1 MKFGAWSYT
10 GYYVDLKQLPQ
21 GSIFIQKIIILL
33 SLNLLAI
40 NSVSGFFFCFTDQVM
55 NGIDKYG
62 QDVETMKIGMD
73 LSFFYQ

>member
-40 NSVSGFFFCFTDQVM
+40 NSVSGFFF
-55 NGIDKYG
+55 
-62 QDVETMKIGMD
+62 
-73 LSFFYQ
+73 LFYRSSNEWNRQIWTRC